1 MNLTAIVVDDEANS
15 RAILKNYLNKYCP
28 TVKVLGEAASV
39 QETLTLLTSHN
50 PDILFL
56 DVEMPYGNAFDLLEQ
71 VPDRTFETVFVTAY
85 DHYAVDALNAQA
97 TYYLLKPIAIDNLI
111 KAVDHVSHI
120 KEREK
125 ELQDKVLTPK
135 VSAAA
140 ADGKITIPQ
149 QDGFEVL
156 RISEILYCQADDNYT
171 KIFLNQGQ
179 KLVSKT
185 LKYFEDS
192 LSDQGFVRIH
202 KSFLVNVSTIVRYK
216 KGKGGSVQLSSG
228 KELMVS
234 SSKKGALLDYFK

>member
-1 MNLTAIVVDDEANS
+1 MNLTAIVVDDEVNS
-15 RAILKNYLNKYCP
+15 REILKNYLKKYCP
-28 TVKVLGEAASV
+28 SVDVIGEAASV
-39 QETLTLLTSHN
+39 RETLTLLDSSD
-50 PDILFL
+50 PDLLFL

-85 DHYAVDALNAQA
+85 DHYAVDAVNAQA

-111 KAVDHVSHI
+111 KAVSHVSHI

-125 ELQDKVLTPK
+125 ELQNKVLTPK
-135 VSAAA
+135 ISAA

-156 RISEILYCQADDNYT
+156 KVSEILYCQADDNYT
-171 KIFLNQGQ
+171 KIFLDQGQ

-192 LSDQGFVRIH
+192 LKEHGFVRIH
-202 KSFLVNVSTIVRYK
+202 KSYLVNVNSIIRYR
-216 KGKGGSVQLSSG
+216 KGKGGSVELSSG

-234 SSKKGALLDYFK
+234 SSKKGILLDYFK

>member
-1 MNLTAIVVDDEANS
+1 MSLKAIIVDDEANS
-15 RAILKNYLNKYCP
+15 RTILKSYLSKYCP
-28 TVKVLGEAASV
+28 TVEVLGEAASV
-39 QETLTLLTSHN
+39 KETLVLLESN
-50 PDILFL
+50 DPDLLFL

-111 KAVDHVSHI
+111 KAVGHVSHI

-135 VSAAA
+135 IASSVE
-140 ADGKITIPQ
+140 GKITIPQ

-156 RISEILYCQADDNYT
+156 NISEILYCQADDNYT
-171 KIFLNQGQ
+171 KIFLAKGQ

-192 LSDQGFVRIH
+192 LADQGFARIH
-202 KSFLVNVSTIVRYK
+202 KSYLVNVNSIVRYK
-216 KGKGGSVQLSSG
+216 KGKGGSVQLTSG
-228 KELMVS
+228 KEIIVS
-234 SSKKGALLDYFK
+234 SSKKGMLLDYFK

>member
-1 MNLTAIVVDDEANS
+1 VKLTAIVVDDEANS
-15 RAILKNYLNKYCP
+15 RAILKNYLGKYCP
-28 TVKVLGEAASV
+28 TVTVLGEAASV
-39 QETLTLLTSHN
+39 KETLTLLETN
-50 PDILFL
+50 DPDLLFL

-71 VPDRTFETVFVTAY
+71 VPDRRFETVFVTAY

-135 VSAAA
+135 MSASVV
-140 ADGKITIPQ
+140 GKITIPQ

-156 RISEILYCQADDNYT
+156 QISDILYCQADDNYT
-171 KIFLNQGQ
+171 KIFLSKGQ

-192 LSDQGFVRIH
+192 LSNEGFVRIH
-202 KSFLVNVSTIVRYK
+202 KSYLVNVNSIVRYK
-216 KGKGGSVQLSSG
+216 RGKGGSVELISG
-228 KELMVS
+228 KELLVS
-234 SSKKGALLDYFK
+234 SSKKGMLLDYFK

>member
-28 TVKVLGEAASV
+28 TVNVLGEAANV
-39 QETLTLLTSHN
+39 QETLTLLESNN

-71 VPDRTFETVFVTAY
+71 VPDRAFETVFVTAY

-111 KAVDHVSHI
+111 KAVAHVSHI

-125 ELQDKVLTPK
+125 ELQDKVLKPK
-135 VSAAA
+135 ISTSVE
-140 ADGKITIPQ
+140 GKITIPQ

-156 RISEILYCQADDNYT
+156 KISEILYCQADDNYT

-192 LSDQGFVRIH
+192 LKDQGFVRIH
-202 KSFLVNVSTIVRYK
+202 KSYLVNVNSVVRYK
-216 KGKGGSVQLSSG
+216 LS
-228 KELMVS
+228 LIHI
-234 SSKKGALLDYFK
+234 

>member
-28 TVKVLGEAASV
+28 SVKVIGEAASV
-39 QETLTLLTSHN
+39 PETLKILESN
-50 PDILFL
+50 DPDLLFL

-71 VPDRTFETVFVTAY
+71 VPERTFETVFVTAY

-111 KAVDHVSHI
+111 KAVDHVTHI

-135 VSAAA
+135 ISAT

-156 RISEILYCQADDNYT
+156 KVAEILYCQADDNYT
-171 KIFLNQGQ
+171 KIFLHQGQ

-192 LSDQGFVRIH
+192 LTDQGFVRIH
-202 KSFLVNVSTIVRYK
+202 KSYLVNVNAIIRYK
-216 KGKGGSVQLSSG
+216 KGKGGSVQLNSG
-228 KELMVS
+228 KELLVS
-234 SSKKGALLDYFK
+234 ASKKGALLDYFK